1 MCAAALLA
9 LFAVLAACSSQPTTP
24 QAESAPAPVP
34 APEVAVP
41 AAEPAAAGPRGS
53 PPRPQPPP
61 PPPGR
66 PAPAAGRAA
75 AAASESATAPQ
86 PAGKIPSGYRRE
98 TRNGK
103 ELYCRSVTT
112 SGSRFP
118 QKTCFTR
125 EQLQEIQNRTESTMD
140 DFEQG
145 IKVCGGGE
153 ACGNGS

>member
-1 MCAAALLA
+1 MRAAALLA
-9 LFAVLAACSSQPTTP
+9 LFAVLAACSSHPTTP

-41 AAEPAAAGPRGS
+41 AAEP
-53 PPRPQPPP
+53 
-61 PPPGR
+61 
-66 PAPAAGRAA
+66 AA

>member
-1 MCAAALLA
+1 MRAAALLA

-41 AAEPAAAGPRGS
+41 AAEP
-53 PPRPQPPP
+53 
-61 PPPGR
+61 
-66 PAPAAGRAA
+66 A

-145 IKVCGGGE
+145 MKVCGGGE

>member
-1 MCAAALLA
+1 MRAAALLA

-41 AAEPAAAGPRGS
+41 AAEP
-53 PPRPQPPP
+53 
-61 PPPGR
+61 
-66 PAPAAGRAA
+66 A

>member
-1 MCAAALLA
+1 MRAAALLA

-24 QAESAPAPVP
+24 QADSAPAPVP
-34 APEVAVP
+34 APEVTVP
-41 AAEPAAAGPRGS
+41 TAEP
-53 PPRPQPPP
+53 
-61 PPPGR
+61 
-66 PAPAAGRAA
+66 A
-75 AAASESATAPQ
+75 AAASESAAAAK

-125 EQLQEIQNRTESTMD
+125 EQLQERQNRTESTMD
-140 DFEQG
+140 DVEQV
-145 IKVCGGGE
+145 IKVCGDGE
-153 ACGNGS
+153 TCGNGS

>member
-1 MCAAALLA
+1 MRAAALLA

-41 AAEPAAAGPRGS
+41 TAEPAAA
-53 PPRPQPPP
+53 
-61 PPPGR
+61 
-66 PAPAAGRAA
+66 AV
-75 AAASESATAPQ
+75 SESATAPQ

-140 DFEQG
+140 DMEQG

>member
-1 MCAAALLA
+1 MRAAALLA

-24 QAESAPAPVP
+24 QAEP
-34 APEVAVP
+34 APEVAAP
-41 AAEPAAAGPRGS
+41 AAEPAAA
-53 PPRPQPPP
+53 
-61 PPPGR
+61 
-66 PAPAAGRAA
+66 
-75 AAASESATAPQ
+75 ASESAAAAK

-140 DFEQG
+140 DMEQG

>member
-1 MCAAALLA
+1 MRAAALLA
-9 LFAVLAACSSQPTTP
+9 LLAVLAACSSQPTTP

-41 AAEPAAAGPRGS
+41 AAEPAAT
-53 PPRPQPPP
+53 
-61 PPPGR
+61 
-66 PAPAAGRAA
+66 
-75 AAASESATAPQ
+75 AASESATAPQ